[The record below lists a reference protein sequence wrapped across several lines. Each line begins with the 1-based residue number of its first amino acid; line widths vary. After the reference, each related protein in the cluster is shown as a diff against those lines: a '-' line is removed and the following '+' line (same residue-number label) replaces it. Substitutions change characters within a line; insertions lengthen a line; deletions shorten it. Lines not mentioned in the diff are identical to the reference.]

1 MSRPAALIL
10 LMLSASLALP
20 ACSPAGTVS
29 DPTATRPAHASAPA
43 SPAHRASTSAAVR
56 HAGAQ
61 TLIFETP
68 LPSDSVQAAVIR
80 DFRTAQVLWVR
91 SDTAHRLVAP
101 IRSYLTRNELRRLAG
116 GSIRQFK
123 ITGDVP
129 AGSDRMFQTRVTVLS
144 AHRADISTC
153 DDSSGYRAK
162 NLATGNVDTQYNS
175 PPNKQYLYETWH
187 MTRLGAHWA
196 IASVAPVTLPDP
208 RAKPCQP

>member
-1 MSRPAALIL
+1 MSRPAALIMV
-10 LMLSASLALP
+10 MLSAALALP
-20 ACSPAGTVS
+20 ACSPARTVS
-29 DPTATRPAHASAPA
+29 HPAATRSPHASAPA
-43 SPAHRASTSAAVR
+43 SPAPAASTSAAVL

-68 LPSDSVQAAVIR
+68 LPSDSAQAAVVR
-80 DFRTAQVLWVR
+80 DFREAQVLWVR

-101 IRSYLTRNELRRLAG
+101 IRSYLAGKELHRIA

-123 ITGDVP
+123 TTGDVP
-129 AGSDRMFQTRVTVLS
+129 AGTDRMFQTRVTVLS

-153 DDSSGYRAK
+153 DDTSGYKAK
-162 NLATGNVDTQYNS
+162 NLATGDLDSRVTAPADQ
-175 PPNKQYLYETWH
+175 QYLYEIWH

-196 IASVAPVTLPDP
+196 ITDITVAMLPDP

>member
-1 MSRPAALIL
+1 MSRPAALIMVL
-10 LMLSASLALP
+10 LSAALALP
-20 ACSPAGTVS
+20 ACSSARTVS
-29 DPTATRPAHASAPA
+29 HPAATRPAHASAPT
-43 SPAHRASTSAAVR
+43 SPAPAASTSAAVL

-80 DFRTAQVLWVR
+80 DFRMAQVLWVR

-101 IRSYLTRNELRRLAG
+101 IRSYLTGTELHRFG

-123 ITGDVP
+123 MTGDVP
-129 AGSDRMFQTRVTVLS
+129 AGTDRMFQTRATVLS
-144 AHRADISTC
+144 GHRADVSTC
-153 DDSSGYRAK
+153 DDTSGYRAK
-162 NLATGNVDTQYNS
+162 NLASGELDSRVTA
-175 PPNKQYLYETWH
+175 PPDQQYLYEIWR

-196 IASVAPVTLPDP
+196 IDKVTPVMLPDP

>member
-1 MSRPAALIL
+1 MSRTAALL
-10 LMLSASLALP
+10 MVMLSAALALP
-20 ACSPAGTVS
+20 ACSPTRTVS
-29 DPTATRPAHASAPA
+29 HPAATRSAHTSAA
-43 SPAHRASTSAAVR
+43 SPAPAGSTSAAVL

-68 LPSDSVQAAVIR
+68 LPSDSVPAAVIR
-80 DFRTAQVLWVR
+80 DFRKAQVLWVR

-101 IRSYLTRNELRRLAG
+101 IRSYLTRMELRRSA

-129 AGSDRMFQTRVTVLS
+129 AGTDRMFQTRVTVLS
-144 AHRADISTC
+144 AHRADIFTC
-153 DDSSGYRAK
+153 DDTSGYRAK
-162 NLATGNVDTQYNS
+162 NLATGNLDSQYT
-175 PPNKQYLYETWH
+175 PPANQQYLYEIWH

-196 IASVAPVTLPDP
+196 IDNVIPVMLPDP